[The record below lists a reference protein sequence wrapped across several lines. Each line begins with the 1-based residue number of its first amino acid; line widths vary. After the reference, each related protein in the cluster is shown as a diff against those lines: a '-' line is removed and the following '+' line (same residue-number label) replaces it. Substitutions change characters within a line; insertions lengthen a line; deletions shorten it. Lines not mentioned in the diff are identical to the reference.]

1 MARKYRIAK
10 VALEAVDIA
19 FKDLTNAIDSPSWI
33 NEWEQLEA
41 QALEKRGK
49 AMLIYNVSP
58 VKGMAFLSDI
68 FSWH

>member
-1 MARKYRIAK
+1 
-10 VALEAVDIA
+10 LEAVDIA